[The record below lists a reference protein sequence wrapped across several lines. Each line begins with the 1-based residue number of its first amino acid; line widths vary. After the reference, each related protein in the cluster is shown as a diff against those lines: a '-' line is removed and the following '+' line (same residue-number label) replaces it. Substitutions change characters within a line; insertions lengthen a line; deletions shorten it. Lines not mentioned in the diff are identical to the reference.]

1 MGRRVKKINDYQ
13 RGNALIFYHILLTN
27 SLRKCM
33 EITLKI
39 LVFKGLMLYNI
50 ILSCLDTK
58 QQKYNNNQQF
68 KKKTN

>member
-1 MGRRVKKINDYQ
+1 MITKG
-13 RGNALIFYHILLTN
+13 GNALIFYHILLTN

-50 ILSCLDTK
+50 
-58 QQKYNNNQQF
+58 YPA
-68 KKKTN
+68 